1 MYVLLTGVFIYTIL
15 NLQMYMF
22 IYDNDDSYLIH

>member
-1 MYVLLTGVFIYTIL
+1 MYVLLTGVFIYIIL